1 MPEDVRDLKNLSEET
16 VRTLN
21 FIRPSGRFVYRRHY
35 RQGLRSHILEVLDRE
50 DVRREKQGI
59 VSDGIKWF
67 PRAKP
72 MKMLRIFRTRFSE
85 RRQADQEL
93 QRVMMVAQ
101 HLGPDCYAKSNE
113 FLVSY
118 QIGGTYET
126 LLCGL
131 QEYVEGLP
139 LEPWGFMNPD
149 RLAENL
155 IRPGIGG
162 QESTEQDRSAL
173 IEIIHRNAVDFVS
186 RIRNMIAETGYIPD
200 LAGDGNLLLTDTGRI
215 KLVDI
220 NNISHVAFSNT
231 VGVDDK
237 GYPVCDKSVEALSQ
251 LQLKMAAQPIDPS
264 DRLYRTYLDPAR
276 MSAVQAIEREFHR
289 ESILRQY
296 RAG

>member
-1 MPEDVRDLKNLSEET
+1 MAADVRDRENLNEET
-16 VRTLN
+16 LKLLN
-21 FIRPSGRFVYRRHY
+21 FIRPAGRYVYRRHY
-35 RQGLRSHILEVLDRE
+35 RQGLRSHILEVLDSE
-50 DVRREKQGI
+50 DVHREKHGV

-72 MKMLRIFRTRFSE
+72 VKMLRIFRTRFID
-85 RRQADQEL
+85 RHQADQEL
-93 QRVMMVAQ
+93 QRVMMIARY
-101 HLGPDCYAKSNE
+101 LGPDCYARSNE

-118 QIGGTYET
+118 WVEEKYDT

-155 IRPGIGG
+155 IRPGIGA
-162 QESTEQDRSAL
+162 QKSTEQDREIL
-173 IEIIHRNAVDFVS
+173 IATIHRNAVDFIGRV
-186 RIRNMIAETGYIPD
+186 RKMIAESGHIPD
-200 LAGDGNLLLTDTGRI
+200 LAGDGNLLLTDNGLI

-220 NNISHVAFSNT
+220 NNISRVTFDHT
-231 VGVDDK
+231 VRVDEK

-251 LQLKMAAQPIDPS
+251 LQLKMASQPIDPA

-276 MSAVQAIEREFHR
+276 MATVQEIEREFHR

>member
-1 MPEDVRDLKNLSEET
+1 MPEDVRDKKNLNEET
-16 VRTLN
+16 VRELN
-21 FIRPSGRFVYRRHY
+21 FIRPAGRYVYRRHY
-35 RQGLRSHILEVLDRE
+35 RQGLRSHILEILARE
-50 DVRREKQGI
+50 DVRREKHGI

-72 MKMLRIFRTRFSE
+72 LKMLRIFRTRFDD

-93 QRVMMVAQ
+93 QRVMMIARY
-101 HLGPDCYAKSNE
+101 LGPDCYAKSNE

-118 QIGGTYET
+118 QIGEKADM

-162 QESTEQDRSAL
+162 IESTEQDRNRL
-173 IEIIHRNAVDFVS
+173 IETIRRHAVDFVF
-186 RIRNMIAETGYIPD
+186 RIRKMIAETGHIPD
-200 LAGDGNLLLTDTGRI
+200 LAGDGNLLLTDDGLI

-220 NNISHVAFSNT
+220 NNISRVDFDNR

-251 LQLKMAAQPIDPS
+251 LQLKMASQQIDPA
-264 DRLYRTYLDPAR
+264 DRLYRIYLDPAR
-276 MSAVQAIEREFHR
+276 MSTVQSIEREFHR

-296 RAG
+296 RAD

>member
-1 MPEDVRDLKNLSEET
+1 MNEET
-16 VRTLN
+16 VRALN
-21 FIRPSGRFVYRRHY
+21 FIRPSGRYVFRRHY
-35 RQGLRSHILEVLDRE
+35 RQGLRSHILEVLDRG
-50 DVRREKQGI
+50 DVSREKQGI

-72 MKMLRIFRTRFSE
+72 LRMLRIFRTHFTD
-85 RRQADQEL
+85 RRQAEQEL
-93 QRVMMVAQ
+93 QRVMMIARY
-101 HLGPDCYAKSNE
+101 LGPDCYARSNE

-118 QIGGTYET
+118 QKEKQYDT

-139 LEPWGFMNPD
+139 LEPWGFLNPD

-162 QESTEQDRSAL
+162 QESTEKDRAAL
-173 IEIIHRNAVDFVS
+173 IETIRRNAVDFVD
-186 RIRNMIAETGYIPD
+186 RIRKMIDETGYIPD
-200 LAGDGNLLLTDTGRI
+200 LAGDGNLLLTEDGLI

-220 NNISHVAFSNT
+220 NNISRLLFDDT

-251 LQLKMAAQPIDPS
+251 LQLKMASRRIDPA
-264 DRLYRTYLDPAR
+264 DRLYRIYLDPDR
-276 MSAVQAIEREFHR
+276 MSAVQDIEREFHR

-296 RAG
+296 RAD

>member
-1 MPEDVRDLKNLSEET
+1 MTADVRDKRNLNEEA
-16 VRTLN
+16 VRLLN
-21 FIRPSGRFVYRRHY
+21 FIRISGRYLYRRHY
-35 RQGLRSHILEVLDRE
+35 RQGLRSHILEVLDSA
-50 DVRREKQGI
+50 DVHREKHGI

-72 MKMLRIFRTRFSE
+72 VKMLRIFRTRFAD

-93 QRVMMVAQ
+93 QRVMMIA
-101 HLGPDCYAKSNE
+101 HYLGPDCYAKSNE

-118 QIGGTYET
+118 KLEEDYDL

-131 QEYVEGLP
+131 QDYVEGLP

-155 IRPGIGG
+155 IRPNIGA
-162 QESTEQDRSAL
+162 QVSTEKERAVL
-173 IEIIHRNAVDFVS
+173 METIHRNAVDFVA
-186 RIRNMIAETGYIPD
+186 RVRKMIAETGHIPD
-200 LAGDGNLLLTDTGRI
+200 LAGDGNLLLTDNGLI

-220 NNISHVAFSNT
+220 NNISRVDFGNKIH
-231 VGVDDK
+231 VDDK

-251 LQLKMAAQPIDPS
+251 LQIKMASQQLDQT
-264 DRLYRTYLDPAR
+264 DRLYRTYLDPDR
-276 MSAVQAIEREFHR
+276 MSAVQDIEREFHR